1 MNIVDK
7 RGRRFSMLEQPT
19 QVVPRQREDLE
30 KERQQLLTKIE
41 QIRVYLEELRVAEG
55 GVDPDA
61 SERMMN
67 LSLMRSLERK
77 LQSVEHVLS
86 VLDRGKYGLCEEC
99 GQPIE
104 PDRLKVLPDTTLCI
118 KCKMEQEKKL

>member
-1 MNIVDK
+1 
-7 RGRRFSMLEQPT
+7 MLEQQT
-19 QVVPRQREDLE
+19 QVTPEQRQELE
-30 KERQQLLTKIE
+30 KERQQLLTKME
-41 QIRVYLEELRVAEG
+41 HIRVYLEELRVAEG

-77 LQSVEHVLS
+77 LQSIEHALS

-104 PDRLKVLPDTTLCI
+104 PDRLKILPDTTLCV
-118 KCKMEQEKKL
+118 KCKVEQEKNL